1 MLSRKIL
8 SNTTAAIADQ
18 LITKVGTTIAFVVL
32 VRILGPADIAA
43 LGIATSY
50 MVVVAY
56 LDVGLIR
63 ILLRD
68 YAKMADQRDLRDR
81 HITAYF
87 AFWAIQM
94 AAIVIVS
101 ALMQWLILD
110 RLHIPGLTLLF
121 WALTIDF
128 MGVVLQDWIKTL
140 FYADLRQGLVT
151 GVGLALTIARLLA
164 LILLL
169 WAPTLA
175 GYSWLLIACAAV
187 ASLVWVALAWIKF
200 QFRFRSEGSVFAMLR
215 HALMDYGIW
224 DHLNRMVIDTLFT
237 IDMAILALVNQ
248 RADIASYSVAMRLTS
263 LMMLIPRQLAASL
276 QLALSQFRETEK
288 RAEVA
293 GTYLKANF
301 LMMLAQL
308 AVILVFARPIVVLLF
323 GDAIDVERVV
333 FFTRVLAVAVAVFSL
348 GSPLTGI
355 VNATGSVR
363 RSFLQASLPALIFGL
378 ACYFTAGSRW
388 GAEGMAYSNVAA
400 YALLVVL
407 LAVVVGRHR
416 PLPLR
421 FTWISPRER
430 QFIRGWLGR

>member
-1 MLSRKIL
+1 MLSRKIF

-18 LITKVGTTIAFVVL
+18 LITKVGTTLAFVVL

-50 MVVVAY
+50 MVLVAY

-68 YAKMADQRDLRDR
+68 YAKMAGQRDLRDR

-94 AAIVIVS
+94 GAILVVS
-101 ALMQWLILD
+101 ALMQWLVLGP
-110 RLHIPGLTLLF
+110 LKIPGLSLLF

-128 MGVVLQDWIKTL
+128 MGTVLQDWIKTL

-151 GVGLALTIARLLA
+151 SVGLAMTLVRLLA
-164 LILLL
+164 LFLLFFS
-169 WAPTLA
+169 PTLA
-175 GYSWLLIACAAV
+175 GYSWLLIGCAGL
-187 ASLVWVALAWIKF
+187 ASLVWVALARIKF
-200 QFRFRSEGSVFAMLR
+200 QFRFRSEGTVFGMLR
-215 HALMDYGIW
+215 HALFDYGIW

-237 IDMAILALVNQ
+237 IDMAILAMVNQ
-248 RADIASYSVAMRLTS
+248 RADIASYSIAMRLTS
-263 LMMLIPRQLAASL
+263 LMMLVPRQLSASL

-293 GTYLKANF
+293 GTYLKANVI
-301 LMMLAQL
+301 LMLMQL
-308 AVILVFARPIVVLLF
+308 TVILVFARPIVVLLF
-323 GDAIDVERVV
+323 GDSIDVDRVV
-333 FFTRVLAVAVAVFSL
+333 YFTRLLAIAVGVFSL

-355 VNATGSVR
+355 VNATSNVR
-363 RSFLQASLPALIFGL
+363 RSFLVASLPALIFGL
-378 ACYFTAGSRW
+378 TCYFVAGSRW
-388 GAEGMAYSNVAA
+388 GAVGMAYSNVAA

-407 LAVVVGRHR
+407 LAFVVGRYC

-430 QFIRGWLGR
+430 QFLRGWLGR